1 MSVKVS
7 SQLDKRYF
15 A

>member
-7 SQLDKRYF
+7 EM
-15 A
+15 